1 MCEWPISV
9 ASMSDFASNTCVYS
23 LVVKFTS
30 EQHEDTQEGRKKPV
44 GYTIMAVPQLNSR
57 ECEIETREGYTVAQ
71 ARLGS
76 NSWLCGDEKVL
87 YTCFVK

>member
-44 GYTIMAVPQLNSR
+44 GYTIMAVP
-57 ECEIETREGYTVAQ
+57 
-71 ARLGS
+71 
-76 NSWLCGDEKVL
+76 
-87 YTCFVK
+87 